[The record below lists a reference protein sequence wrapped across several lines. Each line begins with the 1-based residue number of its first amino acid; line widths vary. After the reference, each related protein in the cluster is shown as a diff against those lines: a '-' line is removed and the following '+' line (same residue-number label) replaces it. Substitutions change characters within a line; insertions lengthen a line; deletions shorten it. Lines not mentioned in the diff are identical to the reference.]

1 MFRESVQFGGKECIS
16 NVEIL
21 LFLFLEITYIVFNEI
36 IPIMSNSVD
45 PLWGV
50 NLLLLLSN
58 SQYPQ
63 RIMIFPIGHDNML
76 LHILSVFTSY
86 TISWYTFQEG

>member
-76 LHILSVFTSY
+76 LHILCVFTSY
-86 TISWYTFQEG
+86 TISYYTFQEG